1 MSTVPQSTP
10 AAPVAQPAAVVP
22 AAPAQPE
29 QATSAVVLPTPP
41 APVDVVQAAPET
53 AKPRR
58 PRSDSPANGLVSSK
72 VNSIPVMR
80 SIWKDHYEKGLS
92 YEAIEKNAK
101 YDLRHAKGMTAYR
114 LCRKYEAASGTK
126 RPTSKK

>member
-1 MSTVPQSTP
+1 MNTVPQQSETP
-10 AAPVAQPAAVVP
+10 AAPVAQPAIQP

-41 APVDVVQAAPET
+41 VDVVQAAPEAA

-58 PRSDSPANGLVSSK
+58 SRSDSPANGLVSSK
-72 VNSIPVMR
+72 VNSIPTMR
-80 SIWKDHYEKGLS
+80 AIWKDHYEKGLS

-101 YDLRHAKGMTAYR
+101 YGLRHAKGMTAYR
-114 LCRKYEAASGTK
+114 LCRKYEAASDTK